1 MDFLCRTAEGLL
13 IRCHY
18 TAKSI
23 TKNIEPIL
31 KTIKDFVFKEYF
43 LARTASPRKYWMM
56 TKYNGRMSKH
66 AMSATELFSYFYLL
80 RDFSI
85 FHQIKLSLTLFELHF
100 SFNFLGGFHIQIKN
114 NWDVETRN
122 MLEQVK
128 KIPT

>member
-1 MDFLCRTAEGLL
+1 MSITRFSELPLALPDDDGFLVPGTAQRG
-13 IRCHY
+13 CHY

-66 AMSATELFSYFYLL
+66 AMSATELFFLL
-80 RDFSI
+80 LSI
-85 FHQIKLSLTLFELHF
+85 
-100 SFNFLGGFHIQIKN
+100 
-114 NWDVETRN
+114 V
-122 MLEQVK
+122 
-128 KIPT
+128 

>member
-1 MDFLCRTAEGLL
+1 MCKTRFPDLPLALPDDDGFLVPGTAEGLL

-66 AMSATELFSYFYLL
+66 AMSATELFFLLFFIYCVIFPYLIELNFHLPILYVSY
-80 RDFSI
+80 
-85 FHQIKLSLTLFELHF
+85 
-100 SFNFLGGFHIQIKN
+100 G
-114 NWDVETRN
+114 
-122 MLEQVK
+122 
-128 KIPT
+128 